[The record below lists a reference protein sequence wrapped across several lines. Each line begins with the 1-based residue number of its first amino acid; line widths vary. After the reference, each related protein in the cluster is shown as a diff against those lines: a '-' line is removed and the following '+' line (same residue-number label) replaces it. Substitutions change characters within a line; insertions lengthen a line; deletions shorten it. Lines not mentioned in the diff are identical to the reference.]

1 MTDEL
6 LEQPARDGF
15 YHFWGVRYFPGE
27 ALDEMGRVTVY
38 DGDKT
43 VMTTVFNLRVPGL
56 NAIPPWAGPYVSK
69 EPLRIEMPDG
79 LTARWSKEGGLDL
92 YG

>member
-1 MTDEL
+1 MNDEL
-6 LEQPARDGF
+6 LEQPARDGTYRF
-15 YHFWGVRYFPGE
+15 LGFRYIPGDDLSDGVFEVR
-27 ALDEMGRVTVY
+27 VY
-38 DGDKT
+38 DGEKA
-43 VMTTVFNLRVPGL
+43 VMIHAFNRRSLSCAP
-56 NAIPPWAGPYVSK
+56 ITFPYLSK